1 MTTVEERLR
10 AKLEVTPEVGVAVAR
25 FVADARAEIDVAYC
39 EFSSPIGTLLLAST
53 DRGLVRIGFETDV
66 DLQDLA
72 TRVSPRILEAPARLT
87 EVSRQLTEYFE
98 GRRRS
103 FGLPLD
109 RCLIGGFRS
118 AVLAA
123 TSQIPYGEVR
133 TYGQIAARAGSP
145 KGARATGSALGGN
158 PIPLVIPCHRVVP
171 AGGGVG
177 GYAGG
182 SERKTALLDLER
194 RVLGSRL
201 RLP

>member
-25 FVADARAEIDVAYC
+25 FVADARAEIDVAYR

-72 TRVSPRILEAPARLT
+72 TRVSPRILEVPARLT
-87 EVSRQLTEYFE
+87 DVVRELTQYFE
-98 GRRRS
+98 GARRS
-103 FGLPLD
+103 FDLALD
-109 RCLIGGFRS
+109 RRLIGGFRS

-123 TSQIPYGEVR
+123 TCEIPYGDVQ
-133 TYGQIAARAGSP
+133 TYGEVATRAGSP
-145 KGARATGSALGGN
+145 RGARAAGSALGGN
-158 PIPLVIPCHRVVP
+158 PIPIVIPCHRVVP

-182 SERKTALLDLER
+182 SERKAALLGLEKR
-194 RVLGSRL
+194 ALGSA
-201 RLP
+201 P